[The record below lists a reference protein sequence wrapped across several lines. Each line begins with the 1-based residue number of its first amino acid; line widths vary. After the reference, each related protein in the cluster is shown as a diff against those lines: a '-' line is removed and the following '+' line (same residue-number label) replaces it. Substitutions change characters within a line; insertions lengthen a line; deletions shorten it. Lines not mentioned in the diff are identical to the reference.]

1 MSLER
6 AGILLCCLFVLLA
19 IVGCIVQHQTRKERR
34 LPAPQ
39 PDPRDYS
46 GAFMRDFKRHTR

>member
-1 MSLER
+1 MKLETI
-6 AGILLCCLFVLLA
+6 GIILC
-19 IVGCIVQHQTRKERR
+19 VGMLVVCVVACIVQHEERKARR
-34 LPAPQ
+34 LPPPQ